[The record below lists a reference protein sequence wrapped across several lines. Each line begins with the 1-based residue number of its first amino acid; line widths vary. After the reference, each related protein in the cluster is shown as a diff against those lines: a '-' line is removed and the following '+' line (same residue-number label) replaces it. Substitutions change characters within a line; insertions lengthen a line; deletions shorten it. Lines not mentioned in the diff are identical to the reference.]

1 MPLLP
6 DIETAFRRRARS
18 LMTPLAI
25 RFDAA
30 EWQQAFSAIERPTP
44 QDRQLLN
51 AALWVGREAGALH
64 AAQQNGF
71 GPLKSADAVILGVA
85 SINHQF
91 QVTNTNAAAE
101 RERAVRAGAL
111 GFDYLSNVPIDNDL
125 GQRMSSG
132 DFIEPAIDALESWL
146 FDAMRLPV
154 KENLGQCS
162 EDRRAIAERLIVF
175 YSLRRALKGVFDK
188 ALHLGHHL
196 SGIPRI
202 QWHPLDKNF
211 AELAQAWQARSEA
224 NFASGPMHL
233 SAAWTRMSPAQRR
246 TKGLRRS
253 VVSARHREGDVELI
267 VGELPYLSRRP
278 TLRAMDRLALE
289 ESYLNIFLERSM
301 PLRPALT
308 IGLLVDA
315 WWVIADAAR
324 ALWAIAHP
332 SATLSV
338 EEARGMACAVP
349 KASLKAAL
357 VDALFIEPD
366 QAVEIIDFLTFAE
379 KQKVIGGK
387 RARRENAGSEQ
398 GHRGLWSA
406 PLVHVPGENAILLP
420 RPVFEIGSSL
430 FRVEAWLEKGGI
442 DDTEFEHRGE
452 LFEKSY
458 RGRIVRA
465 VGSNASLPKA
475 IVVSGGIDA
484 CNDFPEQIDLVI
496 RLGSKLLV
504 GEVKFLLTPA
514 DPHQWQRHFLKLADA
529 AEQANRK
536 ARLLASRPDVI
547 ACKVGIPEAEA
558 RDLVTTPLVVLNHG
572 AGFSLEIEGCR
583 VVDAEFLWTYLN
595 APQMTIAGVR
605 KGKGRIV
612 EQLVR
617 LYTDEEDAA
626 GKFDLIMA
634 KPFPLKKFV
643 DRIEWRMVPYPRP
656 SGGDFYIASPFRGD
670 LTMTERIK
678 GAELLNIPI

>member
-6 DIETAFRRRARS
+6 NIETAFRRRARS

-44 QDRQLLN
+44 QDRQLLD

-71 GPLKSADAVILGVA
+71 GELKSADAVILGVA

-154 KENLGQCS
+154 KENLGQRP
-162 EDRRAIAERLIVF
+162 EDRRVIAERLMVF
-175 YSLRRALKGVFDK
+175 YSLRRALKGMFDR

-202 QWHPLDKNF
+202 EWQPLDRSF
-211 AELAQAWQARSEA
+211 AELGQAWQARSEA
-224 NFASGPMHL
+224 NFVGGPMRL

-246 TKGLRRS
+246 TKGLRQS
-253 VVSARHREGDVELI
+253 VVGARRRAEYTELI
-267 VGELPYLSRRP
+267 VGELAYLSRKP

-289 ESYLNIFLERSM
+289 ESYLKIFLERSM
-301 PLRPALT
+301 PLRPTLT

-324 ALWAIAHP
+324 VLWAIACP
-332 SATLSV
+332 SATLSE
-338 EEARGMACAVP
+338 EEARGMACAVSRP
-349 KASLKAAL
+349 TLESAL
-357 VDALFIEPD
+357 VDALGIGSG
-366 QAVEIIDFLTFAE
+366 QAKEVIDFLTFAE
-379 KQKVIGGK
+379 KPKVIRGK
-387 RARRENAGSEQ
+387 GARRDHGGSDQ

-406 PLVHVPGENAILLP
+406 PLVPVPGENTILLP
-420 RPVFEIGSSL
+420 RAVFEIGSSL
-430 FRVEAWLEKGGI
+430 YRVEAWLEKGGI
-442 DDTEFEHRGE
+442 DDTEVEHRGE
-452 LFEKSY
+452 IFEASY
-458 RGRIVRA
+458 RRRILHA
-465 VGSNASLPKA
+465 VASNDSLPEA
-475 IVVSGGIDA
+475 IVGPAGIDA
-484 CNDFPEQIDLVI
+484 SDDFPEQVDLVI

-504 GEVKFLLTPA
+504 GEIKFLLTPA
-514 DPHQWQRHFLKLADA
+514 DPHQWQRHFVKLADA
-529 AEQANRK
+529 ANQANRK
-536 ARLLASRPDVI
+536 ARLLTSRPDII
-547 ACKVGIPEAEA
+547 ARKLGITEAAA
-558 RDLVTTPLVVLNHG
+558 RDLVSTPLVVLNHG
-572 AGFSLEIEGCR
+572 AGLSVEIEGCR

-595 APQMTIAGVR
+595 APRMTVAGVR
-605 KGKGRIV
+605 KGKGRII

-617 LYTDEEDAA
+617 LYTDEGDAA
-626 GKFDLIMA
+626 GKFDLTMA
-634 KPFPLKKFV
+634 EPFLLRRLM
-643 DRIEWRMVPYPRP
+643 DRVEWRMVSYPRP
-656 SGGDFYIASPFRGD
+656 SGGNFYVASPFRGD
-670 LTMTERIK
+670 LTMTERIE
-678 GAELLNIPI
+678 GAALLGPA